1 MNILLSGGGLD
12 SIALMFYLKGKNIP
26 FKVLHFFYNQTNYL
40 SEFQANTTF
49 AKGNVDILT
58 IEFQNSK
65 STILRQNSKDFI
77 YGQSEEAVKGLG
89 VEGRNLIFISYATS
103 IVAESGGGMVYVGFH
118 VEPDN
123 LIPDTS
129 LQFYR
134 STQQT
139 IRLSTSSIVHL
150 DAPFLELGW
159 NKKNIIQYGINQH
172 SDYLTKAHYCHL
184 SETCGK
190 CDKCLQVKSILKEI
204 G

>member
-12 SIALMFYLKGKNIP
+12 SIALMFYLREKSIP
-26 FKVLHFFYNQTNYL
+26 FRVSHFFYNQTNYL
-40 SEFQANTTF
+40 SEFQANTNF
-49 AKGNVDILT
+49 VEEVDALT
-58 IEFQNSK
+58 VEFRNSK
-65 STILRQNSKDFI
+65 ATILRQNSENFM
-77 YGQSEEAVKGLG
+77 YGQSEEAVKGFAI
-89 VEGRNLIFISYATS
+89 EGRNLIFISHAAS
-103 IVAESGGGMVYVGFH
+103 IVAESGGMVYVGFH

-134 STQQT
+134 SAQQT

-159 NKKNIIQYGINQH
+159 TKKDVVQYGISQH
-172 SDYLTKAHYCHL
+172 PDYLTKAHYCHL
-184 SETCGK
+184 PETCGK
-190 CDKCLQVKSILKEI
+190 CDKCLQVKNILEEI